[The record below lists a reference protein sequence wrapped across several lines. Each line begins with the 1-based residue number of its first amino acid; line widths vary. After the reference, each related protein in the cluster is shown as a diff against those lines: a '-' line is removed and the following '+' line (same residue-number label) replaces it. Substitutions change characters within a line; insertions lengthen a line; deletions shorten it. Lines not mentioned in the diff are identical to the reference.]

1 MNLPLFRLHP
11 KGSLQGQASLTQRKN
26 KEWKEVTR
34 GGGLGILSMLLKN
47 DFVKS
52 DGRCVGHK
60 ARQGPDTLVKFKE
73 RNIRF
78 FRTWY
83 YLS

>member
-1 MNLPLFRLHP
+1 M
-11 KGSLQGQASLTQRKN
+11 
-26 KEWKEVTR
+26 EWKEVTR

-60 ARQGPDTLVKFKE
+60 ARQGPDTLVKE
-73 RNIRF
+73 
-78 FRTWY
+78 
-83 YLS
+83 L